1 VADQKPLLSRA
12 FKSLSAR
19 VLMLT
24 IFFVMVAESM
34 IWTPSISRFR
44 KVYLE
49 ERIVRAHLSTL
60 ALEAIPEGAVGKDLE
75 SDLLFHAEAY
85 GIALSRPEKRV
96 LMVSKEMP
104 PQVDKSINLSQNT
117 FFGWISDAFETLA
130 QDDNRVLR
138 VMGKSEKDPKAM
150 VEIIMDE
157 TPMREAMYDYS
168 ARIFKLSIVISF
180 FTAFLVYLSL
190 QWLMIRPMQRITA
203 NISAFRRA
211 PEDATREIKPSGR
224 SDEIGITERE
234 LANMQ
239 DEVRHALQQKN
250 RLATLG
256 AAVAKINHDLR
267 NSLAVAV
274 LAFDRLVL
282 VEDPEV
288 KRTLPRLYNAIDR
301 AVKLCSQTLNYVG
314 DSTPHLNLSTIGI
327 RALLDEIKDGL
338 SIVDEDAEESTG
350 GDVDWVINLDSELAI
365 SGDRE
370 QLFRVFN
377 NLAANAREAGATTVQ
392 VDGEVK
398 GSEIIISFSDNGP
411 GLPDKAKER
420 MFQPFVGSSKEG
432 GTGLG
437 LIIVR
442 EIVKAHGGNI
452 AFLNPEK
459 GAAFR
464 LTFPQGRARV

>member
-1 VADQKPLLSRA
+1 MADQKPLLSRA